1 MTSDLHAK
9 RFVMGTGQTLR
20 WPTARSEAWTN
31 AFVDRT
37 DRDGNIIAIVAV
49 GSAVRPDVASV
60 DLDLIVVCKEP
71 DKLATKAPIEVDLR
85 AYPAV
90 EIWRLVEPTQ
100 HFTA

>member
-9 RFVMGTGQTLR
+9 RFVMRTGQTLR